1 MRVARDT
8 AMRAISI
15 RGSTHHTFSSRNR
28 GGAEPL
34 NSISC
39 RHDNNRPAFRVV
51 ERNGIVVSRRPAGKC
66 YAEHACMHKLPSSCN
81 TRKPEYS
88 LHTLSVRKSID
99 DV

>member
-8 AMRAISI
+8 ALRAISI

-28 GGAEPL
+28 GGVEPL
-34 NSISC
+34 NYIPR
-39 RHDNNRPAFRVV
+39 RHDSKRPAFRAV

-66 YAEHACMHKLPSSCN
+66 YAEYACMHKLPSSCN
-81 TRKPEYS
+81 TRKPDYS
-88 LHTLSVRKSID
+88 LLTLSVRKSID